1 MEPLINLKSSMSDI
15 VSDVGW
21 LFSMTVLFGAIVMIL
36 IDYFNNKLK

>member
-21 LFSMTVLFGAIVMIL
+21 LFSMTILFGAIVMIL